1 MVGGWSLG
9 VVLGLFPPPT
19 LPDLPQRGMRSVVA
33 ADAEA
38 KANKRAEAEAE
49 AGPGPGAE
57 KPQGSPSGSGS
68 GTGSPSKTTETTNT
82 TAPRQPAPVPA
93 AQPHGPP
100 KPPPGK
106 AVPVRPRSVQT
117 SEAATTDDAGA
128 LPLATQADYAAWE
141 ADDQRAAA
149 PLPRTD
155 DPGPGSSRPPGD
167 RPTTPTTS
175 SGSLGSDVV
184 VRQAQAE
191 PDPTPRFRRPGD
203 PPTRSATFVLGYR
216 SFALADALGRRQSW
230 HLGSLEVTPLRRY
243 FRLNLLTEIGVEGGE
258 AARAGDRAD
267 FMLMQK
273 LGLGVQYPHWVTPFI
288 EGQGGIGMTRVE
300 LFERNDLALTW
311 SAGIDAGAQWAV
323 TRWMFLHAAI
333 GWVHPVIAMPAGT
346 VHFDRVAFK
355 VGVGF

>member
-1 MVGGWSLG
+1 M
-9 VVLGLFPPPT
+9 
-19 LPDLPQRGMRSVVA
+19 
-33 ADAEA
+33 
-38 KANKRAEAEAE
+38 
-49 AGPGPGAE
+49 
-57 KPQGSPSGSGS
+57 
-68 GTGSPSKTTETTNT
+68 
-82 TAPRQPAPVPA
+82 
-93 AQPHGPP
+93 
-100 KPPPGK
+100 
-106 AVPVRPRSVQT
+106 
-117 SEAATTDDAGA
+117 ATD
-128 LPLATQADYAAWE
+128 ADYAAWE
-141 ADDQRAAA
+141 ADDRRAAA
-149 PLPRTD
+149 PLARTD

-167 RPTTPTTS
+167 RPNTPT
-175 SGSLGSDVV
+175 GDLGSDVV

-230 HLGSLEVTPLRRY
+230 HFGSLEVTPLRRY

-323 TRWMFLHAAI
+323 TRWMFLHAAV

-346 VHFDRVAFK
+346 VHFDRVTFK

>member
-19 LPDLPQRGMRSVVA
+19 LPDLPQRGMRTVAA

-38 KANKRAEAEAE
+38 EAKKSAEAEAE
-49 AGPGPGAE
+49 AGPGPGADD
-57 KPQGSPSGSGS
+57 PQGSPSGSGS
-68 GTGSPSKTTETTNT
+68 RTGNPSKTETTK
-82 TAPRQPAPVPA
+82 RGDQPAPVPV

-100 KPPPGK
+100 KPPPAK
-106 AVPVRPRSVQT
+106 AVPVRPRSVH
-117 SEAATTDDAGA
+117 SAGEADDEGA
-128 LPLATQADYAAWE
+128 LPVATEADYAAWE
-141 ADDQRAAA
+141 ADDRRAAA
-149 PLPRTD
+149 PLSRAD
-155 DPGPGSSRPPGD
+155 DPGPGSGRPPGD
-167 RPTTPTTS
+167 RPTTP
-175 SGSLGSDVV
+175 SGSLSSDVV